1 MGSEKPLDVGE
12 VKGRGAVV
20 HCAGIKSVKDFSVL
34 DMRIHG
40 HSGNLWFGPSHYVK
54 KRCPWILAGPY
65 KNQIRSGFPYQSEA
79 SKNREE
85 RGDMQDCSPLGHDL
99 T

>member
-1 MGSEKPLDVGE
+1 MSREYCCEAYEWDCYSAGSTTSGLMVGSKKPLDVGE

-40 HSGNLWFGPSHYVK
+40 HGGNLWFGPSH
-54 KRCPWILAGPY
+54 
-65 KNQIRSGFPYQSEA
+65 
-79 SKNREE
+79 
-85 RGDMQDCSPLGHDL
+85 
-99 T
+99 